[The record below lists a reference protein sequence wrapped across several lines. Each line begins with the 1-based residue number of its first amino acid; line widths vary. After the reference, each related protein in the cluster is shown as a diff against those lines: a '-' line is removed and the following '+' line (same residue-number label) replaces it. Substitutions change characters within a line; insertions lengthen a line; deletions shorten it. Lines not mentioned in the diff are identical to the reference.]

1 MSVDVDYFCP
11 SAYPVM
17 IDPSLQYAWIDIPK
31 CASSFIQKVLYDN
44 NWTATHDPVLMD
56 GIKRSPSVKKLV
68 VLRDPVDRWVS
79 GFSECFSTDK
89 QILDLLDNRAFWRS
103 IFYKNPVF
111 DDHTEHQ
118 HRFVRN
124 AVNVEYIYLNSSANA
139 QKFYATLAA
148 WIRKAGYS
156 ADFDR
161 WKDPVNPK
169 TNDQVKL
176 DINNKLRILLKDE
189 NIFHNLK
196 TIHSKDYALLET
208 LPKFK
213 A

>member
-44 NWTATHDPVLMD
+44 NWRATCDPVLMD
-56 GIKRSPSVKKLV
+56 GIKRAPTIKKLV
-68 VLRDPVDRWVS
+68 VLRDPVDRWIS

-89 QILDLLDNRAFWRS
+89 SIIDLLDNQTFWRT
-103 IFYKNPVF
+103 IFCKNPVF

-118 HRFVRN
+118 HKFVRN

-139 QKFYATLAA
+139 QQFYALLAA
-148 WIRKAGYS
+148 WIKKAGYT
-156 ADFDR
+156 ADFAN
-161 WKDPVNPK
+161 WSDPINPK
-169 TNDQVKL
+169 TNNQTKL
-176 DINNKLRILLKDE
+176 DINNKLRVLLKDK
-189 NIFHNLK
+189 NIYNNLK
-196 TIHSKDYALLET
+196 EIHSKDYT
-208 LPKFK
+208 LFDTLTKFK
-213 A
+213 T

>member
-11 SAYPVM
+11 STYPVM
-17 IDPSLQYAWIDIPK
+17 IDPSLRYAWIDIPK

-44 NWTATHDPVLMD
+44 NWTATCDPVLMD
-56 GIKRSPSVKKLV
+56 GIKCAPSVKKLV
-68 VLRDPVDRWVS
+68 VLRDPIDRWVS

-111 DDHTEHQ
+111 DDHTEYQ
-118 HRFVRN
+118 HRFVGN
-124 AVNVEYIYLNSSANA
+124 AVNVEYIYLNSSASA

-161 WKDPVNPK
+161 WIDPVNPK